1 MPPIEDWF
9 RFVYLD
15 ESGLEE
21 AGLDEADLSRFEAE
35 IVNDPKVGPVIK
47 GTGGLRKFRLAREGT
62 GKSGGARICY
72 VVFSEHGVVIVPL
85 VYGKT
90 RKEDLSAAEKR
101 YFKAQLLIYG
111 KLLDAD
117 LT

>member
-15 ESGLEE
+15 EAGLEE
-21 AGLDEADLSRFEAE
+21 AGLDEKDLARFEAD
-35 IVNDPKVGPVIK
+35 IVNDPELGPVIK
-47 GTGGLRKFRLAREGT
+47 GTGGLRKLRLAREGR

-72 VVFSEHGVVIVPL
+72 ALFPEHGVVVVPL

-90 RKEDLSAAEKR
+90 LKEDLSPAEKR
-101 YFKAQLLIYG
+101 YFKAQLAIYG
-111 KLLDAD
+111 KILKAELS
-117 LT
+117 